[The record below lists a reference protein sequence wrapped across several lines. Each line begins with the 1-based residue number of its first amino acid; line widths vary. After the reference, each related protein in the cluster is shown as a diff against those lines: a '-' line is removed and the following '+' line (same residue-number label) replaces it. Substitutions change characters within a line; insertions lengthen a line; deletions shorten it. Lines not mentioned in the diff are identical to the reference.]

1 MSQVEKLF
9 GDPFT
14 YDSWTATAASIGQ
27 IVLTAIHDNQLTVP
41 VDVEMTSV
49 TDAPLISYRIEALD
63 RKVMHI
69 LNANESL
76 WHEQGIYPVTAM
88 VIDATGKTWGFEVD
102 PRPKKIQ

>member
-14 YDSWTATAASIGQ
+14 WESWTATAGSIGQ

-41 VDVEMTSV
+41 VDVELSSV
-49 TDAPLISYRIEALD
+49 THALLLTYRVEALD

-76 WHEQGIYPVTAM
+76 WQEQDIYPVSAM
-88 VIDATGKTWGFEVD
+88 VIDATGKHWEFEVD
-102 PRPKKIQ
+102 PRPKELQ

>member
-1 MSQVEKLF
+1 MNQVEKLF

-14 YDSWTATAASIGQ
+14 WDAWTATAGAICQ
-27 IVLTAIHDNQLTVP
+27 KVLTAIHDNQLTVP
-41 VDVEMTSV
+41 VDVELTSV
-49 TDAPLISYRIEALD
+49 TDAPLLSYRIESLD

-76 WHEQGIYPVTAM
+76 WQEQDIYPITAM
-88 VIDATGKTWGFEVD
+88 MIDATGKTWEFEVD